1 MMMFTAPLVL
11 AEKVALARAA
21 LMLLAPPLS
30 WMPGRSALLSARLP
44 TVPFTLSRVSVK
56 ALLSIS
62 ATVKSTRAL
71 LTPVFTAVEPL
82 GTPLNVGAS
91 FSAATSTR
99 TAIGVEDSALLLSR
113 AVTVKAAMALAPVP
127 LALASGVQ

>member
-1 MMMFTAPLVL
+1 MLAAPLVL
-11 AEKVALARAA
+11 AEKVAFTNAA
-21 LMLLAPPLS
+21 VMLLALPVS
-30 WMPGRSALLSARLP
+30 WMPERVPSTSVRLP
-44 TVPFTLSRVSVK
+44 MLPLLLTSVSVK
-56 ALLSIS
+56 ALLSMS

-82 GTPLNVGAS
+82 GTPLIVGAS